1 MLTTDNCRPT
11 RRMAPENLVDT
22 GRLIEVARRY
32 PALEVSALAERF
44 GVSDTTVRNIL
55 KSAGLS
61 REEEISTPTRG
72 PDHPWRPTTR
82 RRPSAI
88 AMTKIERQKLV
99 DDFLANNQVTKVAR
113 GVRTADIVFLDNL
126 ND

>member
-1 MLTTDNCRPT
+1 
-11 RRMAPENLVDT
+11 MAPENLVDT
-22 GRLIEVARRY
+22 SRLLDVARRY
-32 PALEVSALAERF
+32 PVLELSALAERF

-61 REEEISTPTRG
+61 REEEVASPVRG

-82 RRPSAI
+82 RKPAAI
-88 AMTKIERQKLV
+88 AMSKQERQKLI
-99 DDFLANNQVTKVAR
+99 DDFLAKKQVTKVAR
-113 GVRTADIVFLDNL
+113 GVRTADVVFLDTL